1 MTRVVSKS
9 PSMIPVKVHP
19 DAVFLFGQAMVA
31 LRQACYYRL
40 DRVARR
46 LKEVRSGVIVLELQ
60 QEVAAI

>member
-1 MTRVVSKS
+1 MLA
-9 PSMIPVKVHP
+9 VKVHP
-19 DAVFLFGQAMVA
+19 DAVFLFGQAVVA